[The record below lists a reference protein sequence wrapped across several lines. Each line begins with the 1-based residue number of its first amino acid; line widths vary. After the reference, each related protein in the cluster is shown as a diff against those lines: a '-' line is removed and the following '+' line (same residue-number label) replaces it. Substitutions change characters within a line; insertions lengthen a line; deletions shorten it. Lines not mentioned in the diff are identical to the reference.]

1 MNISIAKLVEVS
13 KFLAT
18 EAGGELREF
27 IEYMGGMSEQVI
39 RALKNGLTFRD
50 NFDAEVLEVELTS
63 GTAQIVGNK
72 KTTVKPSG
80 VLVQRVIS
88 SLYSLD
94 AFLWYLDGQNKLTV
108 KATFTGSPTDK
119 VTVSLIVLY

>member
-1 MNISIAKLVEVS
+1 
-13 KFLAT
+13 
-18 EAGGELREF
+18 
-27 IEYMGGMSEQVI
+27 MGGMSEQVI

-50 NFDAEVLEVELTS
+50 NFDCEVLEVELTS

-88 SLYSLD
+88 SQYALD
-94 AFLWYLDGQNKLTV
+94 SFLWYLDGQNKLTV

-119 VTVSLIVLY
+119 VPTSLIVLY

>member
-1 MNISIAKLVEVS
+1 VNISIAKLVEVS

-18 EAGGELREF
+18 KSGTELREF
-27 IEYMGGMSEQVI
+27 VEYMGGMSEQVI

-72 KTTVKPSG
+72 KVTVKPSG

-88 SLYSLD
+88 SLYALD
-94 AFLWYLDGQNKLTV
+94 SFLWYLDGQNKLTV